1 MQRRQAVAAL
11 AAGALSAAAIP
22 GFAAGADR
30 RESAPPDRKAP
41 MTQANELQEI
51 YDRLTAREV
60 PDAVKCSAEMQ
71 ALILTASLTALNA
84 RETLSAHFDKALAQG
99 VSPVKLREAVV
110 QTMAYS
116 GLAYALEAEARLF
129 AAMKKAGIPAEL
141 PNSGVVTDA
150 DRFEKGLAVQKS
162 IFGPAIDDMHRQ
174 AKPDEKFLTVEQLSG
189 WCFGD
194 SYTRKDLTLQTRELL
209 TFCAVASLGGCDP
222 QVKAHAG
229 GNVAVGNGRAV
240 LLDAL
245 AVMLPVIGFPKTL
258 NALAAVNAAAP
269 AK

>member
-1 MQRRQAVAAL
+1 MQRRHAVAAL

-22 GFAAGADR
+22 GRSAGTPTTRKDTMTTAA
-30 RESAPPDRKAP
+30 
-41 MTQANELQEI
+41 QELQQI

-60 PDAVKCSAEMQ
+60 PGAVKCSAEMQ

-84 RETLSAHFDKALAQG
+84 RETLSAHFDKALAAG
-99 VSPVKLREAVV
+99 VPPVKLREAIV

-116 GLAYALEAEARLF
+116 GLACALEAEARLY
-129 AAMKKAGIPAEL
+129 AAMKKAGMEVKL
-141 PNSGVVTDA
+141 PESGVVTDA
-150 DRFEKGLAVQKS
+150 DRFEKGLAAQKS
-162 IFGPAIDDMHRQ
+162 IFGPAIDDMHRN
-174 AKPDEKFLTVEQLSG
+174 AKPDEKFLTVDQLSG

-209 TFCAVASLGGCDP
+209 TFCAIASMGGCDP
-222 QVKAHAG
+222 QVRAHAG

-269 AK
+269 SK